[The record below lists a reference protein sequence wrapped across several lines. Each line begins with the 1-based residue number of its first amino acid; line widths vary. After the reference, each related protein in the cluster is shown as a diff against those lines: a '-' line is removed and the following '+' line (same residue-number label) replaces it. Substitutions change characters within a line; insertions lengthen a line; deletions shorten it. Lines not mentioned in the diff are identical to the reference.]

1 MTIPVIDLSCFLVS
15 GEVSRV
21 LVENQLYGHGV
32 PHKQY
37 LACSEVSVE
46 YRLECLSGKIFKQQF
61 LYKLIQ
67 RSVKYFKSTILNDL

>member
-46 YRLECLSGKIFKQQF
+46 YRLECLSGKHLQTTIF
-61 LYKLIQ
+61 IQ
-67 RSVKYFKSTILNDL
+67 INSKKC